1 MKRLPIG
8 IQTFE
13 NIIEE
18 GYLYVDKTELVYRM
32 THEYKYVFLSR
43 PRRFGK
49 SLLCSTLK
57 SYFEGRKDLFEGL
70 KMMELEKEWKQ
81 HPVLLISLASMKGGT
96 VEDFNERIGLQLLRL
111 EEQYGLTI
119 NNQLAPGTRLQNLI
133 EKTGENHRAIVI
145 IDEYDAPL
153 LTVLHDED
161 KLQEMRTCVR
171 SLFSCLKDC
180 DPYLRFVFLTG
191 VSKFSQ
197 LSSHTPIRAHDWTF
211 SELNNLAKI
220 SMMPAYSTICG
231 ITQQELETQMRP
243 WVAQL
248 AEAQG
253 MTLEET
259 LETLKRNYD
268 GYHFAEDLTGVY
280 NPFSLLNAFAAGKIS
295 DYWFDTGTPS
305 FLIQML
311 RKFNTDIRQIEGS
324 IAKANDFDA
333 PAENMK
339 SVLPLFYQ
347 SGYLTIKD
355 YSRMGDVYTLDIPNH
370 EVRIG
375 LMHSLAPYYI
385 CEDGLSTSNAI
396 IRATMGILEGDMEG
410 ALQIYQ
416 TFLSTI
422 PYAENASSE
431 GHFQT
436 LLYVLF
442 SLLGDAPDLHTE
454 VRTAT
459 GRIDMVLAT
468 KTDIYVLELKI
479 DRPAQEALDQID
491 QKGYLVPF
499 TNDQR
504 TLHKVGIAFS
514 TETRTLSEWI
524 IK

>member
-13 NIIEE
+13 NIREE
-18 GYLYVDKTELVYRM
+18 GYLYVDKTELVYKM

-70 KMMELEKEWKQ
+70 KMMELEKEWRQ

-96 VEDFNERIGLQLLRL
+96 VEDFNARMSLQLRRY
-111 EEQYGLTI
+111 EEQFGIERNSEVL
-119 NNQLAPGTRLQNLI
+119 GERFQNLI
-133 EKTGENHRAIVI
+133 EQIPTISGKNAVVV

-153 LTVLHDED
+153 LTVLHDEE

-197 LSSHTPIRAHDWTF
+197 LSIF

-220 SMMPAYSTICG
+220 SMMPDYSTICG
-231 ITQQELETQMRP
+231 ITQQELETQMKP
-243 WVAQL
+243 WVEQL
-248 AEAQG
+248 AKAQE
-253 MTLEET
+253 MTIEET

-268 GYHFAEDLTGVY
+268 GYHFAEDLTNVY
-280 NPFSLLNAFAAGKIS
+280 NPFSLLNAFTARKIS

-333 PAENMK
+333 PAENMR

-355 YSRMGDVYTLDIPNH
+355 YSRMGDVYTLAIPNH
-370 EVRIG
+370 EVRMG
-375 LMHSLAPYYI
+375 LMHSLTPYYI
-385 CEDGLSTSNAI
+385 CEDGLRTSNAI

-416 TFLSTI
+416 TFLSSI

-459 GRIDMVLAT
+459 GRIDMVLGT

-491 QKGYLVPF
+491 QKGYLIPF
-499 TNDQR
+499 TTDLR

>member
-1 MKRLPIG
+1 MLKRLPIG
-8 IQTFE
+8 IQTFSE
-13 NIIEE
+13 IREQ
-18 GYLYVDKTELVYRM
+18 GYLYIDKTELVYRM

-70 KMMELEKEWKQ
+70 KMMALEQEWSQ

-96 VEDFNERIGLQLLRL
+96 VEDFNERIGLQLSMY
-111 EEQYGLTI
+111 EEQYGLTRP
-119 NNQLAPGTRLQNLI
+119 NDNPGARFENLI
-133 EKTGENHRAIVI
+133 KRASSINGKNAVVI

-153 LTVLHDED
+153 LTVLHDEK
-161 KLQEMRTCVR
+161 KLEEMRTCVR

-197 LSSHTPIRAHDWTF
+197 LSIF

-220 SMMPAYSTICG
+220 SMLPDYSTICG
-231 ITQQELETQMRP
+231 ITQQELDTQMRP
-243 WVAQL
+243 WVEQL
-248 AEAQG
+248 AEARN
-253 MTLEET
+253 MTIEET
-259 LETLKRNYD
+259 FEALKRNYD
-268 GYHFAEDLTGVY
+268 GYHFAEDLTNVY

-333 PAENMK
+333 PAENMR

-355 YSRMGDVYTLDIPNH
+355 YSRMGDIYTLDIPNR
-370 EVRIG
+370 EVRMG

-385 CEDGLSTSNAI
+385 CEDGLRTSSAI
-396 IRATMGILEGDMEG
+396 IRATMGILEGNMEG

-416 TFLSTI
+416 AFLSSI

-442 SLLGDAPDLHTE
+442 SLLGEAPDLYTE

-459 GRIDMVLAT
+459 GRIDMLVGT
-468 KTDIYVLELKI
+468 KTDLYVIELKI
-479 DRPAQEALDQID
+479 DQSAQKALEQID
-491 QKGYLVPF
+491 RKDYLLSF
-499 TNDQR
+499 KNDSRHLYKVGINFSTRQR
-504 TLHKVGIAFS
+504 TLD
-514 TETRTLSEWI
+514 EWKI
-524 IK
+524 EMVNG

>member
-13 NIIEE
+13 EIRTE
-18 GYLYVDKTELVYRM
+18 GYLYVDKTELVYKM

-70 KMMELEKEWKQ
+70 KVMEQEKEWRQ
-81 HPVLLISLASMKGGT
+81 YPVLLVSLASVKGGT
-96 VEDFNERIGLQLLRL
+96 VEDFNERASGQLLSYEQKINVTQTTENLGERFRRL
-111 EEQYGLTI
+111 IVNNYEQ
-119 NNQLAPGTRLQNLI
+119 
-133 EKTGENHRAIVI
+133 TGEKVVVI

-153 LTVLHDED
+153 LTVLHDDE

-171 SLFSCLKDC
+171 SFFSCLKDC

-197 LSSHTPIRAHDWTF
+197 LSIF
-211 SELNNLAKI
+211 SELNNLKKI
-220 SMMPAYSTICG
+220 SMVPDYSTICG
-231 ITQQELETQMRP
+231 MTQQELETQMRP
-243 WVAQL
+243 WVERL
-248 AEAQG
+248 AEKQE
-253 MTLEET
+253 MTIEEA
-259 LETLKRNYD
+259 LETLKHNYD
-268 GYHFAEDLTGVY
+268 GYHFAEDLTDVY

-311 RKFNTDIRQIEGS
+311 RKFNTDIREIEGS
-324 IAKANDFDA
+324 IARAADFDA

-347 SGYLTIKD
+347 SGYLTIKG
-355 YSRMGDVYTLDIPNH
+355 YSRIGDVYTLGIPNH

-375 LMHSLAPYYI
+375 LMYSLTPYYV
-385 CEDGLSTSNAI
+385 CEDGLRTSNAI
-396 IRATMGILEGDMEG
+396 LRATMGILEGDMEG

-416 TFLSTI
+416 SFLSTI

-431 GHFQT
+431 GHYQT

-442 SLLGDAPDLHTE
+442 SLLGGAPDLHTE

-468 KTDIYVLELKI
+468 KTDIYVLELKV

-491 QKGYLVPF
+491 QKGYLIPYAS
-499 TNDQR
+499 DQR

-514 TETRTLSEWI
+514 TKTRTLSEWI
-524 IK
+524 IQ

>member
-13 NIIEE
+13 NIREE
-18 GYLYVDKTELVYRM
+18 GYLYVDKTALVYRM

-70 KMMELEKEWKQ
+70 KMMELEKEWRQ

-96 VEDFNERIGLQLLRL
+96 VEDFNARMSLQLSMY
-111 EEQYGLTI
+111 EEQYGLTRPSDE
-119 NNQLAPGTRLQNLI
+119 PGARFENLI
-133 EKTGENHRAIVI
+133 KRMPSITGKNAVVV

-153 LTVLHDED
+153 LTVLHDEE

-197 LSSHTPIRAHDWTF
+197 LSIF

-220 SMMPAYSTICG
+220 SMMPGYSTICG

-243 WVAQL
+243 WVEQL
-248 AEAQG
+248 AEVQK
-253 MTLEET
+253 MTIEET

-268 GYHFAEDLTGVY
+268 GYHFAEDLTDVY

-311 RKFNTDIRQIEGS
+311 RKFDTDIRQIEGS

-333 PAENMK
+333 PAENMR

-355 YSRMGDVYTLDIPNH
+355 YSRVGDIYTLDIPNH

-375 LMHSLAPYYI
+375 LMHCLAPYYI
-385 CEDGLSTSNAI
+385 CEDGLRTSNAI
-396 IRATMGILEGDMEG
+396 IRATMGILKGDMEG

-431 GHFQT
+431 GHYQT

-491 QKGYLVPF
+491 RKGYLIPF
-499 TNDQR
+499 ASDLR
-504 TLHKVGIAFS
+504 ALHKVGIAFS

>member
-13 NIIEE
+13 EIRTE
-18 GYLYVDKTELVYRM
+18 GYLYVDKTELVYKM

-70 KMMELEKEWKQ
+70 KVMEQEKEWRQ
-81 HPVLLISLASMKGGT
+81 HPVLLISLASVKGGT
-96 VEDFNERIGLQLLRL
+96 VEDFKAKINIQLSMYEER
-111 EEQYGLTI
+111 YGLT
-119 NNQLAPGTRLQNLI
+119 QPGNDPGARFENLI
-133 EKTGENHRAIVI
+133 KRTSGINGEKVVVI

-153 LTVLHDED
+153 LTVLHDDE

-171 SLFSCLKDC
+171 SFFSCLKDC

-197 LSSHTPIRAHDWTF
+197 LSIF
-211 SELNNLAKI
+211 SELNNLKKI
-220 SMMPAYSTICG
+220 SMVPDYSTICG
-231 ITQQELETQMRP
+231 MTQQELETQMRP
-243 WVAQL
+243 WVERL
-248 AEAQG
+248 AEKQE
-253 MTLEET
+253 MTIEEA
-259 LETLKRNYD
+259 LETLKHNYD
-268 GYHFAEDLTGVY
+268 GYHFAEDLTDVY

-311 RKFNTDIRQIEGS
+311 RKFNTDIREIEGS
-324 IAKANDFDA
+324 IARAADFDA

-355 YSRMGDVYTLDIPNH
+355 YSRIGDVYTLGIPNH

-375 LMHSLAPYYI
+375 LMYSLTPYYV
-385 CEDGLSTSNAI
+385 CEDGLRTSNAI
-396 IRATMGILEGDMEG
+396 LRATMGILEGDMEG

-416 TFLSTI
+416 SFLSTI

-442 SLLGDAPDLHTE
+442 SLLGGAPDLHTE

-468 KTDIYVLELKI
+468 KTDIYVLELKV

-491 QKGYLVPF
+491 QKGYLIPYAS
-499 TNDQR
+499 DQR

-514 TETRTLSEWI
+514 TKTRTLSEWI

>member
-13 NIIEE
+13 NIREE

-197 LSSHTPIRAHDWTF
+197 LSIF

-305 FLIQML
+305 FLVQML

-355 YSRMGDVYTLDIPNH
+355 YSRMGDVYTLAIPNH

-385 CEDGLSTSNAI
+385 CEDGLRTSNAI
-396 IRATMGILEGDMEG
+396 IRATMGILKGDMEG

-499 TNDQR
+499 TSDQR